1 MPVEEDIFP
10 LVTTM
15 YPHKRLRRTTLRRVS
30 KQSNTGGF
38 ALVVTISLMVLLTVI
53 GMGLLTLSIVT
64 VRSSSIGAPQREARA
79 NARLALLIALGE
91 LQKTMGPDQR
101 VSAAAGI
108 LDSNPESLEVEG
120 VEHPWWTAVWSTKWA
135 GTNGTH
141 ENVTPWVRNDVAG
154 GLSDRRFADG
164 YDRDNEVLAYL
175 VSGNEG
181 GRDRTGGEAYLDAV
195 DTKLGEEDAIVL
207 VGSGTLGKAGAGG
220 DQAGRVVAK
229 RVPTIEGDR
238 EVGAYAYW
246 VGDMGVKVNV
256 GQVDRY
262 REDDPRPGGSPDGME
277 RLVNAQDTAE
287 ELVEGFGQ
295 IAENE
300 NERIFSERSVLLAT
314 GVEKENA
321 KARFH
326 DITQGSRS
334 VMTNVRQGGLQRD
347 LTAYLNSPTGKIPD
361 LVVQGERIAWGIDPT
376 DKMIGPANEK
386 VAEEQGTTWKE
397 TKYHE
402 IAPSFAM
409 LRDWNDIGQQLAFT
423 KEDHDMV
430 APTGSTQGS
439 DQWIMNQ
446 GGNVYDNANKSPAGI
461 LPLDTTNLSPVMV
474 EGSIFYN
481 LASFPETAGSSR
493 SEYNLRICLYPRV
506 ALWNPYNVK
515 LELTSTVAEIFV
527 NGNKDVEVRYT
538 GGTAPK
544 KARIPFG
551 RGSTKMDVK
560 YTGTDKSPEWYVGTL
575 LFTLPA
581 VTLEPGET
589 LVFSPTKA
597 AEYKLDSIGQNT
609 LSPNVAPD
617 PTRYYWSDMRTK
629 HAKKPDKFIESPG
642 GGNSSGGDNYL
653 IALKAATGSS
663 RRITDEAFDSM
674 PQIVYANT
682 SLQAGGGDELPVQ
695 WLHSNPVEVYALASK
710 TAVLPGRAI
719 PDVRTRDGSRFR
731 WWNENLP
738 SNIAGSGQLQGE
750 PEHFQSAIIA
760 NWNPRAAYFSRT
772 PWDNVSDLP
781 PYFYGC
787 YTRDAFDPEVSWA
800 AMAPRA
806 RNGKM
811 LGSPFSQPIDGPD
824 QLVLFE
830 VPRKE
835 TGIPSIGYLRH
846 LKLSEF
852 GWHPSYAV
860 GNSLA
865 DPRVGR
871 KTTSPVLGRSER
883 DYNGWNRNLFGSDYW
898 AQLTREI
905 LFNRAED
912 HFVVYDLSYEANFNL
927 WDNYFMST
935 GAGQDKKNF
944 IDDPVKNPLPNG
956 RMTLNSTS
964 ENTERD
970 LNDFHR
976 AATLLMLDGGFNV
989 HSTSKEA
996 WKAVLASTIDTGFGS
1011 AGAIPFPRLLN
1022 PPEGEWLDADP
1033 DAPEA
1038 SAGFRSLSEEE
1049 LDALAEEI
1057 VREVKERA
1065 PFFGLADFVNRR
1077 LVANEHGEKGPIEAA
1092 IEAAGINDKFNQAYP
1107 LDNYEDLPD
1116 IGFHNMSDTTRLDQ
1130 TLKPSS
1136 TTWGIPG
1143 YLTQGDIMQV
1153 VGSTLTPRSDTFMI
1167 RTYGES
1173 VDVRGKVQARAW
1185 CEAIVQRTP
1194 RPIKP
1199 DPAGMNPAEVDEGEI
1214 DFGRRFQ
1221 VISFRWMSEK
1231 EV

>member
-1 MPVEEDIFP
+1 MIITVSI
-10 LVTTM
+10 LV
-15 YPHKRLRRTTLRRVS
+15 LL
-30 KQSNTGGF
+30 
-38 ALVVTISLMVLLTVI
+38 ALVAV
-53 GMGLLTLSIVT
+53 GLLTLSTVT
-64 VRSSSIGAPQREARA
+64 VRSSVHGSAQREAKS
-79 NARLALLIALGE
+79 NARLALIIAIGE
-91 LQKTMGPDQR
+91 LQKHLGPDQR
-101 VSAAAGI
+101 VSSAAGI
-108 LDSNPESLEVEG
+108 LDESPGTLEIDG

-135 GTNGTH
+135 GSNGTSA
-141 ENVTPWVRNDVAG
+141 NVTPWVRNDEAG
-154 GLSDRRFADG
+154 GLSDRRFEDG
-164 YDRDNEVLAYL
+164 FDRKKEVLAYL

-181 GRDRTGGEAYLDAV
+181 GRDQVGEENFLNAV
-195 DTKLGEEDAIVL
+195 TTKLPADEQIVL
-207 VGSGTLGKAGAGG
+207 VGPGTLGDAAGG
-220 DQAGRVVAK
+220 SGDSKQVVAK
-229 RVPTIEGDR
+229 RIPTMKGSR

-246 VGDMGVKVNV
+246 VGDMGIKASV

-262 REDDPRPGGSPDGME
+262 NGVDPQRGGNADGME
-277 RLVNAQDTAE
+277 RLLNAQDTAE
-287 ELVEGFGQ
+287 EFVGDLGS
-295 IAENE
+295 IAVDEAD
-300 NERIFSERSVLLAT
+300 RIVSEQSISLAQ
-314 GVEKENA
+314 GVDKDS
-321 KARFH
+321 ARAHFH

-334 VMTNVRQGGLQRD
+334 VLTNVRQGGLQRD
-347 LTAYLNSPTGKIPD
+347 LTAFLNSPTGKIPD
-361 LVVQGERIAWGIDPT
+361 LTVSGERIAWGIDPT
-376 DKMIGPANEK
+376 DKMIGPANEE
-386 VAEEQGTTWKE
+386 VAIEQGTTWQE

-409 LRDWNDIGQQLAFT
+409 LRDWNQIGQELAFA

-430 APTGSTQGS
+430 APTGSTQNS
-439 DQWIMNQ
+439 DQTIMNQ
-446 GGNVYDNANKSPAGI
+446 RDNVYDNANKSPAGI

-481 LASFPETAGSSR
+481 LASFPDPTDPTDPTDPPGSTGT
-493 SEYNLRICLYPRV
+493 EHNLRICLYPRV

-527 NGNKDVEVRYT
+527 NGNKDVLVRYT
-538 GGTAPK
+538 GGTDPK
-544 KARIPFG
+544 RVRIPFG

-560 YTGTDKSPEWYVGTL
+560 YTGTDKSPAHYVGTL

-581 VTLEPGET
+581 VTLAPGET
-589 LVFSPTKA
+589 LVFSPDQA

-617 PTRYYWSDMRTK
+617 PTKYYWSDMKTK

-642 GGNSSGGDNYL
+642 EGNSSGGDNYVM
-653 IALKAATGSS
+653 ALKAVTGASS
-663 RRITDEAFDSM
+663 AVTDVAFDSL

-682 SLQAGGGDELPVQ
+682 SLQAGGGDELPVL
-695 WLHSNPVEVYALASK
+695 WSSNAQAEVYGLASK
-710 TAVLPGRAI
+710 SAVLPGGAI
-719 PDVRTRDGSRFR
+719 PDVRTRDGFRFR
-731 WWNENLP
+731 WWNEDLP
-738 SNIAGSGQLQGE
+738 SNILASGQLQGA
-750 PEHFQSAIIA
+750 PKHFQSAILA

-865 DPRVGR
+865 DPRTGR
-871 KTTSPVLGRSER
+871 KTTSPVLEGSEGSN
-883 DYNGWNRNLFGSDYW
+883 NGWNQKLFGSDYW
-898 AQLTREI
+898 ARLTMEI
-905 LFNRAED
+905 LFNRAKD

-935 GAGQDKKNF
+935 GTAAQKAEF
-944 IDDPVKNPLPNG
+944 VDDPLKNPLPNG
-956 RMTLNSTS
+956 RIGLRATS
-964 ENTERD
+964 ADLEDD

-976 AATLLMLDGGFNV
+976 AATQLMLEGGFNV
-989 HSTSKEA
+989 HSTSREA
-996 WKAVLASTIDTGFGS
+996 WKAILATTADTGFGS
-1011 AGAIPFPRLLN
+1011 TDAIPFPRLLN
-1022 PPEGEWLDADP
+1022 SPEGEWLNG
-1033 DAPEA
+1033 APRDKEA
-1038 SAGFRSLSEEE
+1038 TAGFRSLTDDE

-1077 LVANEHGEKGPIEAA
+1077 LVDSEHGDKGPLEAA
-1092 IEAAGINDKFNQAYP
+1092 IDAAGINEVFDQEFP
-1107 LDNYEDLPD
+1107 LENYDDLPNVS
-1116 IGFHNMSDTTRLDQ
+1116 FHNMSDTTRMDQ

-1136 TTWGIPG
+1136 TAWGVPG
-1143 YLTQGDIMQV
+1143 YLTQGDVLQV
-1153 VGSTLTPRSDTFMI
+1153 VGSTLSSRSDTFMI
-1167 RTYGES
+1167 RAYGES
-1173 VDVRGKVQARAW
+1173 VDVEGKVQARAW
-1185 CEAIVQRTP
+1185 CEATVQRTP
-1194 RPIKP
+1194 EPINP
-1199 DPAGMNPAEVDEGEI
+1199 DAAGLNPAKSDPDEI
-1214 DFGRRFQ
+1214 DYGRRFRL
-1221 VISFRWMSEK
+1221 VSFRWMSPE